1 MRLGTCMVVCRASTA
16 PSWQGRRVL
25 APRRDHVHHLGSQLA
40 HQRRARRTLST
51 LPHASFML
59 VAVAGTVPIGQ
70 DLAQVLRSLDQFVAL
85 TELLMGLRMEHL
97 TVVLM
102 AAVMVHLM
110 ELMEFRTILEDRCMK
125 SVRRSMMEG
134 LTAISLVSGDVQTS
148 TMVIESRGDLSGY
161 SDEARKRSKAW
172 SETFAGSYDN
182 LGSSRDI
189 HGTSFYLHLK

>member
-1 MRLGTCMVVCRASTA
+1 
-16 PSWQGRRVL
+16 
-25 APRRDHVHHLGSQLA
+25 
-40 HQRRARRTLST
+40 
-51 LPHASFML
+51 ML

-148 TMVIESRGDLSGY
+148 TMVIESRGDLSGC